1 MHFADFVVG
10 AAVALPALCLAAP
23 IKAISNNL
31 NQRIESM
38 SSGGPLNVGFVVK
51 RGSDAT
57 REDVVEIRGV
67 SVTPDER
74 LAAPLERMIKR
85 ESDTDEVSDEVPGGP
100 VSLGNII

>member
-31 NQRIESM
+31 NQRVESM
-38 SSGGPLNVGFVVK
+38 SSDGPLDVGFVVK
-51 RGSDAT
+51 RGSDPT

-67 SVTPDER
+67 SVTPDEM

-85 ESDTDEVSDEVPGGP
+85 ESDTDEVSDEVLDGS
-100 VSLGNII
+100 VILGNVI